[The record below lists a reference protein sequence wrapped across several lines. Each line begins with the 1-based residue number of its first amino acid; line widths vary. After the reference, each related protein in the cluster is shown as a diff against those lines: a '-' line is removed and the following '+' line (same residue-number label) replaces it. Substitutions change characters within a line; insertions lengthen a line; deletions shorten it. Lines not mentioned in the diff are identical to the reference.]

1 MSDVNYV
8 LGLDLGAAQDPTAI
22 AVVRRLGGF
31 GSLLDD
37 STEIYQVGHL
47 ERLALG
53 TSYPTIVQ
61 HVKFVLGKLP
71 RGTELVIDYTGVGR
85 PMFEMFEVAGV
96 DPIEVLITGGNT
108 ESNDGRVYSV
118 PKINLISWVQA
129 LLHSE
134 RLKIQASLPEA
145 RALVR
150 EPQEFRIDFSA
161 SGHMTF
167 NARSGQ
173 HDDLLLSLAIACW
186 RAKVAVGPPILS
198 FYWSEVELAKQRQST
213 QDQSLREQSESFS
226 EGRRPSLRR
235 AMAQVRDDANEL
247 TELYLN
253 TLAGL
258 RKTNVCASCGRELGV
273 TRINDGVSLW
283 HPDCPVPRILA

>member
-1 MSDVNYV
+1 MSDVSYV
-8 LGLDLGAAQDPTAI
+8 LGLDLGAAQDPTAL

-53 TSYPTIVQ
+53 TSYPAIVE

-85 PMFEMFEVAGV
+85 PVFEMFEVAGV
-96 DPIEVLITGGNT
+96 DPIGVLITGGNA
-108 ESNDGRVYSV
+108 ESSSGRVYSV
-118 PKINLISWVQA
+118 PKINLVSWVQA

-134 RLKIQASLPEA
+134 RLKIQSSLPEA

-150 EPQEFRIDFSA
+150 ELQEFRIDFSA

-167 NARSGQ
+167 NARSGS

-186 RAKVAVGPPILS
+186 RARVAEGPAILS
-198 FYWSEVELAKQRQST
+198 FYRSEVELAKQRTQS
-213 QDQSLREQSESFS
+213 QSSAEGPAEGPISF
-226 EGRRPSLRR
+226 RR

-253 TLAGL
+253 TLSGL

-283 HPDCPVPRILA
+283 HPDCPVPRVVS